1 MTNAERE
8 QEREFLAGLKT
19 RTGRDLAEWMAAITA
34 QGFQDKNEIIDWLRN
49 EGLPFARASWL
60 ERIHRNGGK
69 PIHAGSTPSAP
80 AADARPAGAR
90 RATSPPRLV
99 VVATPARPAPAQATA
114 PPLQPAPPLAP
125 APPPI
130 QVAAPPA
137 APPKPAAPVE
147 AGIRPAGSA
156 PQPASKP
163 AKKAPKPP
171 PLVEAPADPAALE
184 KLVAAAKGYRP
195 LYHHLEA
202 QIRRA
207 LPGTVIAARDRYV
220 AIGAPLEL
228 AAVTLHPSEIRLGLA
243 LGDRPFDAQVQE
255 AKLRGPG
262 PTITH
267 MVVLTDARQ
276 VNDELLALL
285 RAANG
290 RINGS
295 P

>member
-1 MTNAERE
+1 MANDERE
-8 QEREFLAGLKT
+8 QEREFLAGLKA

-34 QGFQDKNEIIDWLRN
+34 QGCQDKNEIIDWLRN

-69 PIHAGSTPSAP
+69 PIHAAGGPPSAP

-90 RATSPPRLV
+90 PATSPPRLV
-99 VVATPARPAPAQATA
+99 VVASAPRPAPLPAQAT
-114 PPLQPAPPLAP
+114 PPQPAPP
-125 APPPI
+125 PPPTR
-130 QVAAPPA
+130 VAGAPPA
-137 APPKPAAPVE
+137 MPPMPASPVE
-147 AGIRPAGSA
+147 AGVRPARSD
-156 PQPASKP
+156 PKP
-163 AKKAPKPP
+163 APTPPKKAPKPP
-171 PLVEAPADPAALE
+171 PLVEALADPAALQ

-207 LPGTVIAARDRYV
+207 IPGAVIAARDRYV

-243 LGDRPFDAQVQE
+243 LGDRPFDAQLQQ

-285 RAANG
+285 EAANT
-290 RINGS
+290 RVNGS
-295 P
+295 A